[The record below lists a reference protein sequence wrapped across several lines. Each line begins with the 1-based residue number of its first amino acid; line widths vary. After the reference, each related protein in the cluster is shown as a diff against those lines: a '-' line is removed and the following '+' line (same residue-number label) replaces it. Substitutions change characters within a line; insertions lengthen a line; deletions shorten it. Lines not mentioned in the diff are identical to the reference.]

1 MDTRTPIR
9 EGKVYGCGESD
20 FPRGLIFGLDIY
32 KKNIDEER
40 IRTYQGSQA
49 DPVALATL
57 IKEAGGPFDVI
68 IDDGSHSNEHVIA
81 TFIMLFQYLSENG
94 IYVVEDVQTAYWS
107 RCAGNSF
114 DLDSGLTSMSF
125 FKKLIDG
132 LNWQEI
138 HRPGYAST
146 LFDRHI
152 SGMSFYH
159 NMVFIQ
165 KGNNSEGSNY
175 VVNSRV
181 PDQT

>member
-1 MDTRTPIR
+1 
-9 EGKVYGCGESD
+9 
-20 FPRGLIFGLDIY
+20 
-32 KKNIDEER
+32 
-40 IRTYQGSQA
+40 
-49 DPVALATL
+49 
-57 IKEAGGPFDVI
+57 
-68 IDDGSHSNEHVIA
+68 
-81 TFIMLFQYLSENG
+81 MLFQYLSENG
-94 IYVVEDVQTAYWS
+94 IYVVEDVQTADRS

-138 HRPGYAST
+138 YRPGYAST